1 VTISLAV
8 IPITPTDFIR
18 VGFAGRRS
26 DPASPGAET
35 TEDAVVAF
43 YDAPAWNRRLA
54 AAAHSATCA
63 ACGKAESPV
72 PDPRP
77 AARP

>member
-1 VTISLAV
+1 
-8 IPITPTDFIR
+8 
-18 VGFAGRRS
+18 
-26 DPASPGAET
+26 
-35 TEDAVVAF
+35 VVAF